1 MKKLQRAFHVKE
13 QMKSSP
19 QSAALGLD
27 LIQKGSSKKGNFR
40 SLWACSKKVAGIA
53 CNYVARV
60 SSTCVCIYLA
70 KLRTLLGVERLTDF
84 PRHFLFCFFSS
95 FPSNVSLQIKFPWE
109 FRKMMKWNTHCLFS
123 PQYVLYMPGRY
134 ISIIALP
141 PLPFFHVKKKIIIY
155 QVMDFC

>member
-84 PRHFLFCFFSS
+84 PRHFLFF
-95 FPSNVSLQIKFPWE
+95 
-109 FRKMMKWNTHCLFS
+109 
-123 PQYVLYMPGRY
+123 
-134 ISIIALP
+134 
-141 PLPFFHVKKKIIIY
+141 FFHPSPPMFLFRLSFHENFGK
-155 QVMDFC
+155 